1 MFNPPA
7 FLKTCFFSCFLGALI
22 VSPSSAPAQ
31 LSVLKNA
38 MVVRSQADLQRSLP
52 DGSYRGEAGLL
63 RMRPEVAKSFG
74 MTVYMDQDYLD
85 AKEGF
90 QRAESLLDQA
100 KAAMISKDA
109 EPAPGDHV
117 RRIAENF
124 LEYSRTLGEAKQ
136 KMALYRTMLARQ
148 PDDRLRE
155 DVNASVLDRL
165 LSDSFKKA
173 DNRLRDALGHFCNA
187 TQGIPENEAALTP
200 ENVEFV
206 NDVFRQFT
214 KRASK
219 QSLGFF
225 GLDRIEDYRGETERP
240 WTHAVSDTFQYTS
253 FLEETARKIQARGCE
268 ADPLLFLAL
277 IRRESNFDSFAV
289 SCLGAAG
296 LTQMMPRTA
305 LELGIKTV
313 YNPDYLGEASSLL
326 DQERKARA
334 QAMASLYRINE
345 GNPLEHAARA
355 RDLMQRAMDLC
366 QQREKLY
373 LRYRNELLESR
384 ADDRLN
390 PSVSI
395 EFGFQYF
402 CSLLKEHG
410 GDVSLALAA
419 YNAGSSR
426 VKEYR
431 GIPPFGETVRFRN
444 RVLEYYRDYLKRLR
458 ASQSPKGGN

>member
-1 MFNPPA
+1 
-7 FLKTCFFSCFLGALI
+7 
-22 VSPSSAPAQ
+22 
-31 LSVLKNA
+31 
-38 MVVRSQADLQRSLP
+38 
-52 DGSYRGEAGLL
+52 
-63 RMRPEVAKSFG
+63 MRPEVAKSFG
-74 MTVYMDQDYLD
+74 MTVYIDQDYLD

-100 KAAMISKDA
+100 KAAMMSKEA
-109 EPAPGDHV
+109 EPVPGAHV
-117 RRIAENF
+117 RRIAESF
-124 LEYSRTLGEAKQ
+124 LEYSRTLVEAKQ
-136 KMALYRTMLARQ
+136 KMALYRTTLAAQ
-148 PDDRLRE
+148 TDDRLRD
-155 DVNASVLDRL
+155 DVNTSVLDRL
-165 LSDSFKKA
+165 LSDSLKKA
-173 DNRLRDALGHFCNA
+173 ERRLRDGLAHFYNA
-187 TQGIPENEAALTP
+187 TQGIPENASGLTP

-206 NDVFRQFT
+206 NDVFHHFT

-225 GLDRIEDYRGETERP
+225 GLDRIEDYRGNTDTP
-240 WTHAVSDTFQYTS
+240 WTLALSDTFQYTS
-253 FLEETARKIQARGCE
+253 FLEETARKIRARGCE

-277 IRRESNFDSFAV
+277 IRRESNFDPFAV
-289 SCLGAAG
+289 SCTGAAG

-313 YNPDYLGEASSLL
+313 YNPDYLGEAGSLL

-334 QAMASLYRINE
+334 QAMAALYRITE
-345 GNPLEHAARA
+345 GNPLEYAAKA
-355 RDLMQRAMDLC
+355 RDLMQRAVDLC
-366 QQREKLY
+366 QQREKVY

-395 EFGFQYF
+395 EYGYRYF

-419 YNAGSSR
+419 YNAGSGK

-458 ASQSPKGGN
+458 ASQASKAGN

>member
-1 MFNPPA
+1 
-7 FLKTCFFSCFLGALI
+7 LLLGVLL

-31 LSVLKNA
+31 LSILKKAVVLRN
-38 MVVRSQADLQRSLP
+38 QADLERSLQ
-52 DGSYRGEAGLL
+52 DGSYRGEAGIL

-74 MTVYMDQDYLD
+74 MTVFMDQDYLD

-90 QRAESLLDQA
+90 QRAESFLDQA
-100 KAAMISKDA
+100 RAAMMSKDA
-109 EPAPGDHV
+109 EPVAGAHV
-117 RRIAENF
+117 RRIAESF

-136 KMALYRTMLARQ
+136 KLALYRTRLAGQ
-148 PDDRLRE
+148 TDDRLRDHVSE
-155 DVNASVLDRL
+155 SLLDRL
-165 LSDSFKKA
+165 LSDSFRKA
-173 DNRLRDALGHFCNA
+173 ENRLRDGLGYLYNA
-187 TQGIPENEAALTP
+187 SQGIPDSEAALTS

-206 NDVFRQFT
+206 NHVFHQFM
-214 KRASK
+214 KEASK

-225 GLDRIEDYRGETERP
+225 GLDRIEDYRETTDRA

-253 FLEETARKIQARGCE
+253 FLEETARKFQAQGFE

-289 SCLGAAG
+289 SCVGAAG

-305 LELGIKTV
+305 LDLGVKTV
-313 YNPDYLGEASSLL
+313 YNPDYLAEAGSLM

-334 QAMASLYRINE
+334 QAVAALYRINE
-345 GNPLEHAARA
+345 SNRLEFAATA
-355 RDLMQRAMDLC
+355 RDLMQRALDLC
-366 QQREKLY
+366 QQRERLY

-395 EFGFQYF
+395 EFGYKHF
-402 CSLLKEHG
+402 CALSKEHG
-410 GDVSLALAA
+410 GDMSLALAA

-426 VKEYR
+426 VKEYG

-458 ASQSPKGGN
+458 AFHPPKAGN

>member
-1 MFNPPA
+1 M
-7 FLKTCFFSCFLGALI
+7 
-22 VSPSSAPAQ
+22 
-31 LSVLKNA
+31 
-38 MVVRSQADLQRSLP
+38 
-52 DGSYRGEAGLL
+52 

-74 MTVYMDQDYLD
+74 MTVFTNQDYWD

-100 KAAMISKDA
+100 KAAMMSKDA

-117 RRIAENF
+117 RKIAESF
-124 LEYSRTLGEAKQ
+124 LEYRRTLSEAKQ
-136 KMALYRTMLARQ
+136 KMAIYRSTLTAQ

-155 DVNASVLDRL
+155 DVNAAVLDRL
-165 LSDSFKKA
+165 LSESLRKA
-173 DNRLRDALGHFCNA
+173 ENRLRDALGHFYNA
-187 TQGIPENEAALTP
+187 TQGLPENEAALTP

-206 NDVFRQFT
+206 NDVFHHFT
-214 KRASK
+214 ENASE
-219 QSLGFF
+219 QSLGLFS
-225 GLDRIEDYRGETERP
+225 LDRIRDYRGETERP

-253 FLEETARKIQARGCE
+253 FLEETARKTKARGCE

-289 SCLGAAG
+289 SCVGAAG

-305 LELGIKTV
+305 LELGMKTV
-313 YNPDYLGEASSLL
+313 YLPDYLGEVGSLL
-326 DQERKARA
+326 DRERKARG
-334 QAMASLYRINE
+334 QAMAALYSISE
-345 GNPLEHAARA
+345 GNALVHAAKA
-355 RDLMQRAMDLC
+355 RDWMQRAMDLC

-395 EFGFQYF
+395 DIGYQYF

-410 GDVSLALAA
+410 NDVSLALAA
-419 YNAGSSR
+419 YNAGSSK

-458 ASQSPKGGN
+458 TVP